1 MPFIVFIHNG
11 KKYEKTYKIYKGAET
26 YKISKV
32 YRKIWIPIKYPHS
45 SNEYSTS
52 TLDEREI
59 LKVNRPV

>member
-1 MPFIVFIHNG
+1 M
-11 KKYEKTYKIYKGAET
+11 KKTYKIYKDAKT

-32 YRKIWIPIKYPHS
+32 YVKIWIPIKYPHS

-59 LKVNRPV
+59 LKVNHPV